1 MIIWSRTTDNCV
13 VIPFI
18 GVGDFSVADVSFLPD
33 PCPLPEAIKKRALN
47 VKERLLYAPMAGV
60 GGLVYDKD
68 AVYIDMPRGHA
79 SQQQVRFQSL
89 HITYSRFNSGR
100 NNFCS
105 LQGSHSLLHQVITLF
120 TLNFVPSVNMTLRFK
135 DDLWSD
141 GY

>member
-1 MIIWSRTTDNCV
+1 M
-13 VIPFI
+13 
-18 GVGDFSVADVSFLPD
+18 GDFSVADVSFLPD

-79 SQQQVRFQSL
+79 SKQQVRFQSQ
-89 HITYSRFNSGR
+89 HITYSRFNTGS
-100 NNFCS
+100 NNVGS

-135 DDLWSD
+135 DDL
-141 GY
+141 